1 MNRVE
6 IKESSLVCDEFN
18 DFIFDGLL
26 INKTETISFMI
37 KNENPTEIT
46 LNQFEFFN
54 LPASKSSGSE
64 LISTDQD
71 LFSNSLEINFLF
83 FEPVEK
89 YIGEGLN
96 RFYINSNVVANQVSC
111 K

>member
-1 MNRVE
+1 VNQAE

-26 INKTETISFMI
+26 INKTEIISFMI

-54 LPASKSSGSE
+54 FPDSKSSGSE
-64 LISTDQD
+64 LISTDRD
-71 LFSNSLEINFLF
+71 LFSNSLQINFLY

-89 YIGEGLN
+89 YIGEGIN
-96 RFYINSNVVANQVSC
+96 RVYINNNEVANQVSG